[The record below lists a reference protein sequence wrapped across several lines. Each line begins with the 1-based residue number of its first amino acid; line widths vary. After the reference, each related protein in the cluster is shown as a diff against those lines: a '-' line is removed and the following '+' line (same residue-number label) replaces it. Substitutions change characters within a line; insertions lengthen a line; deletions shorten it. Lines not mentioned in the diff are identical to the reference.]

1 MAEKKHIPFNKEVKD
16 ELVFNKKNY
25 QLLIISMAIVI
36 FGFVLMMGTTGDI
49 YDFRRTLLAPMVVLA
64 GFGFGIYAVLKK

>member
-1 MAEKKHIPFNKEVKD
+1 MLEKKHSPVNKEVKS

-36 FGFVLMMGTTGDI
+36 LGFVLMMGTTGDI

-64 GFGFGIYAVLKK
+64 GFSFGIYAILKK